1 MFNDNKIEKQKFYG
15 HKNPIF
21 KNDVD
26 IDNINI

>member
-26 IDNINI
+26 IDNNI